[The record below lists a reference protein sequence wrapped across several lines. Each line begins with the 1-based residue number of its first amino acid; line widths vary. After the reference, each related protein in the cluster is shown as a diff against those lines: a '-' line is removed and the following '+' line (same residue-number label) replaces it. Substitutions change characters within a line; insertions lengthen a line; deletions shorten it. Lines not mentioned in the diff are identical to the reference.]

1 MDILILPWNASKVTL
16 LRTLQGENSPH
27 IVLHMS
33 SPHHLSNEVK
43 GIGLA
48 LLAVII
54 WGGNFVIARSVVG
67 QIGPV
72 SLGFFRWLI
81 ASVIMIPIAWTTCKR
96 EWNTIR
102 QNIGYL
108 SITALFG
115 ITLFNTLVYVA
126 GHYTGA
132 INMAMIGTTSSP
144 IFSILLAFF
153 ILKEQPG
160 LLRIAGII
168 ICISGILWLLSGGNW
183 QHLLSFHLSTGDIWV
198 LGGAFCFAV
207 YNIQVRRK
215 PPTISSTSF
224 LLVVFSLGTL
234 FLLPGMIWE
243 VSVSNPIQWSPS
255 MVSMLLYLGA
265 GTSVISFLAW
275 NAAIAKIGIGR
286 TVLFGYLIPLVSSLE
301 AVVLLGE
308 KFSSHHL
315 IGAVLISIGLVL
327 TNISPQQ
334 WFSRKKE
341 VL

>member
-1 MDILILPWNASKVTL
+1 MTSPL
-16 LRTLQGENSPH
+16 TLQEENNPH
-27 IVLHMS
+27 VAFSMS
-33 SPHHLSNEVK
+33 SSKHLSNEIT
-43 GIGLA
+43 GISLA

-81 ASVIMIPIAWTTCKR
+81 ASLIMLPIAWKTCQR
-96 EWNTIR
+96 EWNSIR
-102 QNIGYL
+102 QHLTYL
-108 SITALFG
+108 SFTALFG

-144 IFSILLAFF
+144 IFSIVLAYFF
-153 ILKEQPG
+153 LKEKPG
-160 LLRIAGII
+160 LLRIVGII
-168 ICISGILWLLSGGNW
+168 ICITGILWLLAGGNW
-183 QHLLSFHLSTGDIWV
+183 QQLLSFHLSTGDLWV

-215 PPTISSTSF
+215 PSSISSTSF
-224 LLVVFSLGTL
+224 LLVVFTIGTL
-234 FLLPGMIWE
+234 FLLPAMIWE
-243 VSVSNPIQWSPS
+243 VKHTDPIQWSSS
-255 MVSMLLYLGA
+255 MISMLFYLGA

-301 AVVLLGE
+301 AVLLLGE
-308 KFSSHHL
+308 KFSQHHL
-315 IGAVLISIGLVL
+315 IGAILISIGLVL
-327 TNISPQQ
+327 TNLSPQR
-334 WFSRKKE
+334 WFSKKSE

>member
-1 MDILILPWNASKVTL
+1 
-16 LRTLQGENSPH
+16 
-27 IVLHMS
+27 MS

-96 EWNTIR
+96 EWNSIR

-144 IFSILLAFF
+144 IFSILAGFFYFERATGFTSNCRNNYLHLRNPVVIVRGELATSPF
-153 ILKEQPG
+153 
-160 LLRIAGII
+160 
-168 ICISGILWLLSGGNW
+168 LS
-183 QHLLSFHLSTGDIWV
+183 SFNG
-198 LGGAFCFAV
+198 
-207 YNIQVRRK
+207 
-215 PPTISSTSF
+215 
-224 LLVVFSLGTL
+224 
-234 FLLPGMIWE
+234 
-243 VSVSNPIQWSPS
+243 
-255 MVSMLLYLGA
+255 
-265 GTSVISFLAW
+265 
-275 NAAIAKIGIGR
+275 
-286 TVLFGYLIPLVSSLE
+286 
-301 AVVLLGE
+301 
-308 KFSSHHL
+308 
-315 IGAVLISIGLVL
+315 
-327 TNISPQQ
+327 
-334 WFSRKKE
+334 
-341 VL
+341 

>member
-1 MDILILPWNASKVTL
+1 M
-16 LRTLQGENSPH
+16 QGENNPH
-27 IVLHMS
+27 AAFSLS
-33 SPHHLSNEVK
+33 STNNFSNEIT

-67 QIGPV
+67 QIGPF

-81 ASVIMIPIAWTTCKR
+81 ASLIMLPIAWKTCKR
-96 EWNTIR
+96 EWKSIF
-102 QNIGYL
+102 QNLTYL

-144 IFSILLAFF
+144 IFSIILAYL
-153 ILKEQPG
+153 ILKEKPG

-168 ICISGILWLLSGGNW
+168 ICISGILWLLAGGNW
-183 QHLLSFHLSTGDIWV
+183 QQLLSFHLSTGDIWV

-215 PPTISSTSF
+215 PPTLSSTSF
-224 LLVVFSLGTL
+224 LLVVFTLGTIFL
-234 FLLPGMIWE
+234 FPAMIWE
-243 VSVSNPIQWSPS
+243 VKHSDPIQWSSS
-255 MVSMLLYLGA
+255 MFSMLLYLGA

-275 NAAIAKIGIGR
+275 NAAIARIGIGR

-308 KFSSHHL
+308 RFSKHHL
-315 IGAVLISIGLVL
+315 IGAILISIGLVL
-327 TNISPQQ
+327 TNLSPQH
-334 WFSRKKE
+334 WFSKKKE